1 MRALK
6 GFVGLILLPAAWV
19 AVVAALQLVFSLRPR
34 HVGAHPL
41 SFYGLIIGVGL
52 WVFVWIV
59 FPRPI
64 RTYVLGHE
72 LTHAVWA
79 LAMGGRVSR
88 LKVGSRGGSVQVSKT
103 NWAITLAPYFFP
115 FYTLIV
121 TIAAAVL
128 HLWIDLSPYEPLVL
142 GAVGFTYAFH
152 VTFTV
157 HMLAQRQPDVIEEGR
172 LFSYVIIVLFNAVIL
187 ALGIVA
193 AGRPTLGD
201 YLDLLLAEWGHMAGF
216 LIDLK
221 DFASAAFRRFFSV
234 VL

>member
-6 GFVGLILLPAAWV
+6 TIVGLFLLPVAWV
-19 AVVAALQLVFSLRPR
+19 AVVASLRLVLSLRPR
-34 HVGAHPL
+34 HIGAHPL
-41 SFYGLIIGVGL
+41 SFYGLITGVGL
-52 WVFVWIV
+52 WLLVWIV

-72 LTHAVWA
+72 LTHAIWA
-79 LAMGGRVSR
+79 FAMGGRVSR

-115 FYTLIV
+115 FYTLV
-121 TIAAAVL
+121 VMVAAGAL
-128 HLWIDLSPYEPLVL
+128 HLWLDLTPYEPLVV

-152 VTFTV
+152 LTFTV
-157 HMLAQRQPDVIEEGR
+157 QMLAQRQPDVIEEGR
-172 LFSYVIIVLFNAVIL
+172 LFSYAVIVLFNAIIL

-201 YLDLLLAEWGHMAGF
+201 YLDLLSAEWGHMAGF

-221 DFASAAFRRFFSV
+221 DAVSVSFGHIFRV
-234 VL
+234 VP